1 MKCLV
6 SGATGFIGR
15 QLCQQLI
22 DRGDTL
28 VALSHGGGELPCGI
42 PTHAVD
48 LATTPIPDEYLAGV
62 DVVYHL
68 AGIAHQY
75 AEPSAYQQLN
85 HKATVN
91 IAQQAAAAGVR
102 CFIFLSSVKAMG
114 PANSNAARSESECT
128 TPVKPYGA
136 SKWNAE
142 CALREQ
148 FADSAMSLVIL
159 RPALVYGSEAK
170 GNLRLLARGVRWGLP
185 RPPPQ
190 GGRSMLALP
199 DLVAL
204 LCLLGERQ
212 PQGVSTWIVCEQQG
226 YSTRAMYELL
236 RRAAGKSS
244 GSDWLPLW
252 GWRMIA
258 GVLDL
263 LSGQSKGSSY
273 EKLFGTELYSN
284 QALAAAIG
292 WTPECKLEHV
302 LLSDPSVEDKR
313 I

>member
-22 DRGDTL
+22 ARGDTL
-28 VALSHGGGELPCGI
+28 VALSHGGAELPGGI
-42 PTHAVD
+42 TTHAVD
-48 LATTPIPDEYLAGV
+48 LATTPVPDEYLVGV

-68 AGIAHQY
+68 AGIAHHY

-102 CFIFLSSVKAMG
+102 SFIFLSSVKAMG
-114 PANSNAARSESECT
+114 PANSAAPRSESECT
-128 TPVKPYGA
+128 TPVDPYGV
-136 SKWNAE
+136 SKWDAE

-148 FADSAMSLVIL
+148 FTDSAMSLVIL

-185 RPPPQ
+185 APPAQ

-212 PQGVSTWIVCEQQG
+212 EQGVSTWIACEHQG
-226 YSTRAMYELL
+226 YSTRAVYALL

-258 GVLDL
+258 GMLDL
-263 LSGQSKGSSY
+263 LSGQGKGSSY

-284 QALAAAIG
+284 QALTVATG
-292 WTPECKLEHV
+292 WAPEYKLEHI
-302 LLSDPSVEDKR
+302 LLGDPAAGDKR
-313 I
+313 T